1 MMAVVARLEG
11 GTATEGLRMSTSGE
25 PEFEYTGGILCLDFA
40 NTSRWQPPSRDGI
53 PRYDRLVAWAVGAG
67 SLSSAAAGRLRH
79 EAERRPRPAAR
90 VLERALSLRRA
101 IYATFS
107 AVAAGRK
114 PRTEDIE
121 AIGAAASGAAANF
134 RIRPQGDRYVWEAVT
149 PDGEADLD
157 RPLWGVARS
166 AAGLL
171 TSEDLPTVRECA
183 LESCN
188 WLFLDRS
195 RNGRRRWC
203 DMRICGNRSKARRHY
218 ARVRRGAA

>member
-1 MMAVVARLEG
+1 
-11 GTATEGLRMSTSGE
+11 MSTSGE
-25 PEFEYTGGILCLDFA
+25 PEFELTGGILCLDFA
-40 NTSRWQPPSRDGI
+40 NTSRWQPPARDEV
-53 PRYDRLVAWAVGAG
+53 PNYDRLVAWALAAG
-67 SLSSAAAGRLRH
+67 SLTPAVAGRVRQ
-79 EAERRPRPAAR
+79 EAEHRPRVAAR

-114 PRTEDIE
+114 PQGEDVE
-121 AIGAAASGAAANF
+121 AIGAAAAKAGTKF
-134 RIRPQGDRYVWEAVT
+134 RIRPHGERYVWEAVT
-149 PDGEADLD
+149 SDEEIDLD
-157 RPLWGVARS
+157 RPLWEIARS
-166 AAGLL
+166 AARLL
-171 TSEDLPTVRECA
+171 TSEELPAVRECA

-195 RNGRRRWC
+195 RNGKRRWC